1 MATQRLG
8 QAVVIG
14 AVMIFGLTYGLS
26 APLIS
31 LRLHTEGYDEW
42 FIGLNAAM
50 HAVGVF
56 AVAPFLPALCQR
68 STPGALITRS
78 LFAILVLLCLFP
90 FVPLLGW
97 FALRFLLGVFSEII
111 LVVTETWLNHTTVEQ
126 ARAKTLA
133 WYTASLS
140 LGYAIGPL
148 LLLIAPGDIPFYLG
162 GGLAL
167 LSAVVLWTSAPPSPP
182 LAEEKVSGILRYIWM
197 APLAMAATA
206 LNAALEAAGLN
217 LLVVYAMQMG
227 WSEQAA
233 TELLAVLMVGAI
245 VLQLP
250 VGWLADKYD
259 RHKLLLAC
267 AALSTIGALL
277 WPLAL
282 NVPLLAWLLM
292 FFWGGVFVAIYTLI
306 ITQVGSRWTGSHL
319 AGVYA
324 AMSIMWGVGALIGP
338 SLGGIAMSAFT
349 HGLPYLAAL
358 LCGLFF
364 LWALWIDRRGNGGDA
379 PHRAA

>member
-1 MATQRLG
+1 
-8 QAVVIG
+8 
-14 AVMIFGLTYGLS
+14 
-26 APLIS
+26 
-31 LRLHTEGYDEW
+31 
-42 FIGLNAAM
+42 
-50 HAVGVF
+50 
-56 AVAPFLPALCQR
+56 
-68 STPGALITRS
+68 
-78 LFAILVLLCLFP
+78 
-90 FVPLLGW
+90 
-97 FALRFLLGVFSEII
+97 
-111 LVVTETWLNHTTVEQ
+111 
-126 ARAKTLA
+126 
-133 WYTASLS
+133 
-140 LGYAIGPL
+140 
-148 LLLIAPGDIPFYLG
+148 
-162 GGLAL
+162 
-167 LSAVVLWTSAPPSPP
+167 
-182 LAEEKVSGILRYIWM
+182 M

-233 TELLAVLMVGAI
+233 TELLAALMVGAI

-259 RHKLLLAC
+259 RHKLLLGC
-267 AALSTIGALL
+267 AALSTVGALL

-282 NVPLLAWLLM
+282 NVPFLAWLLM

-306 ITQVGSRWTGSHL
+306 ITQVGSRFTGVHL

-364 LWALWIDRRGNGGDA
+364 LWALWVHKTENGGA
-379 PHRAA
+379 

>member
-1 MATQRLG
+1 MVYR
-8 QAVVIG
+8 
-14 AVMIFGLTYGLS
+14 
-26 APLIS
+26 PEC
-31 LRLHTEGYDEW
+31 R
-42 FIGLNAAM
+42 M

-167 LSAVVLWTSAPPSPP
+167 LSAVILWTSAPPSPP